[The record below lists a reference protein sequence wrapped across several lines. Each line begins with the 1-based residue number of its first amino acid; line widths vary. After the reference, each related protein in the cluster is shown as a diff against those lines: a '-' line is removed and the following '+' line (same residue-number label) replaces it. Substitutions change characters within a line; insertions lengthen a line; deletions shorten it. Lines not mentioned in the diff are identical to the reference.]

1 MQVEKTRGWNPPP
14 DAEPGG
20 RAAWLRRGSGVAQA
34 RRGSGTAQARHDRA
48 HARSASVPLAYGV
61 GEPRRQWIDESRAQ
75 QGDCGSR
82 EVGRHQCLDR
92 N

>member
-1 MQVEKTRGWNPPP
+1 MAQAR
-14 DAEPGG
+14 
-20 RAAWLRRGSGVAQA
+20 LRRGSGAAQA
-34 RRGSGTAQARHDRA
+34 QRGSGAAQARHVRA

-82 EVGRHQCLDR
+82 EVGCHQCLDR

>member
-1 MQVEKTRGWNPPP
+1 MAGTRPRMQNQE
-14 DAEPGG
+14 EE
-20 RAAWLRRGSGVAQA
+20 RRGSGA
-34 RRGSGTAQARHDRA
+34 AQARHDRA

-75 QGDCGSR
+75 QGDCSSR